1 MYNTFSISFFCRP
14 SKVNKKGLAPIEVR
28 VTINGN
34 SYLTSLPRKAKPAD
48 FKRQMLSRQQTDVKT
63 YTSTIA
69 TKIQDLQI
77 KLLVE
82 GRPFSVD
89 ALRNY
94 IYYGFTEQ
102 RYTIGA
108 LFQAFL
114 TSQMKKVSAGKSTYR
129 NYRKYEIV
137 RDLFYAHSGIK
148 ADSPASTI
156 KNRTIQDFYAYL
168 LTTHDETTVAGM
180 LQKLKSVVLYGLQ
193 NNMITDN
200 PFQGFK
206 IPRKEKEVQFLTQ
219 EEVRRIRAAVMPTI
233 RLAQMKDLF
242 LFQCFTAIS
251 YCDMMAL
258 IPSDYKKNEY
268 GHVYIVKPRAKTG
281 VKFCAI
287 LFEDA
292 LEIAERYE
300 YRLPHIVMQNYNT
313 GLKTIGDICHIE
325 KPMHSHI
332 GRHTAACYLL
342 NEKGLSLEVTAR
354 ILGHN
359 STKLTKHYAKL
370 FDNTV
375 FEAVRRAEGLLSGE
389 VQITEDI
396 VREKM
401 KDSDIHQEKGP
412 G

>member
-1 MYNTFSISFFCRP
+1 MYNTFSICFYCRP
-14 SKVNKKGLAPIEVR
+14 SKVNRNGLAPIEVR

-34 SYLTSLPRKAKPAD
+34 AFLTSLPRKAKPAD
-48 FKRQMLSRQQTDVKT
+48 FKRQLLSRQQTDVKT
-63 YTSTIA
+63 YTNTIA

-77 KLLVE
+77 KLLIE
-82 GRPFSVD
+82 GKPFTSD

-102 RYTIGA
+102 RYTVEA
-108 LFQAFL
+108 LFQTFL
-114 TSQMKKVSAGKSTYR
+114 TSQMKKVDAGKSTYR

-137 RDLFYAHSGIK
+137 RDLFYGHSGIK
-148 ADSPASTI
+148 PDNPASAI
-156 KNRTIQDFYAYL
+156 KNRTIVDFYSYL

-180 LQKLKSVVLYGLQ
+180 LQKLKSVILYGLQ
-193 NNMITDN
+193 NKMIAEN
-200 PFQGFK
+200 PFTGFK
-206 IPRKEKEVQFLTQ
+206 IPRKEKEVEFLTQ
-219 EEVRRIRAAVMPTI
+219 EEVRRIRAAIMPSE
-233 RLAQMKDLF
+233 RLAKMKDLF

-258 IPSDYKKNEY
+258 VPADYKRNEY

-281 VKFCAI
+281 IKFCTI

-292 LEIAERYE
+292 LEIAERYN
-300 YRLPHIVMQNYNT
+300 YTLPHIVMQNYNT
-313 GLKTIGDICHIE
+313 GLKVIGDICHID

-359 STKLTKHYAKL
+359 STKLTRHYAKL

-375 FEAVRRAEGLLSGE
+375 FEAVRRAEASSAPDI
-389 VQITEDI
+389 QKTEGAVKRALED
-396 VREKM
+396 E
-401 KDSDIHQEKGP
+401 
-412 G
+412 

>member
-1 MYNTFSISFFCRP
+1 MYNTFSICFYCRP
-14 SKVNKKGLAPIEVR
+14 SKTNKAGLAPIEVR

-34 SYLTSLPRKAKPAD
+34 SFLTSLPRKAKPTD

-77 KLLVE
+77 KLLIE
-82 GRPFSVD
+82 GKPFTYE
-89 ALRNY
+89 ALRNF

-102 RYTIGA
+102 RCTVGA

-114 TSQMKKVSAGKSTYR
+114 TSQMKKVSAGMSTYR

-137 RDLFYAHSGIK
+137 RDLFYAHTDIK
-148 ADSPASTI
+148 ADKPASII
-156 KNRTIQDFYAYL
+156 KNRTIKDFYAYL

-180 LQKLKSVVLYGLQ
+180 LQKLKSVILYGLQ
-193 NNMITDN
+193 NKMITDN
-200 PFQGFK
+200 PFLGFK
-206 IPRKEKEVQFLTQ
+206 IPRKEKDVQFLTQ
-219 EEVRRIRAAVMPTI
+219 DEVRRIRAAIMPTP

-242 LFQCFTAIS
+242 LFQCFSAIS

-258 IPSDYKKNEY
+258 VPSDYKKNEY

-300 YRLPHIVMQNYNT
+300 YRLPHILMQNYNT
-313 GLKTIGDICHIE
+313 GLKVIGDICHID

-359 STKLTKHYAKL
+359 STKLTRHYAKL

-375 FEAVRRAEGLLSGE
+375 FEAVKRAEELTASE
-389 VQITEDI
+389 VQKTEGI
-396 VREKM
+396 VREAM
-401 KDSDIHQEKGP
+401 EKDDSQ
-412 G
+412 